1 MKVTSAQAAKLLRK
15 LVDERNSIA
24 SAESRSS
31 SFNAAVGEDIESVR
45 PAYDYAATQK
55 AIENIET
62 KIRKLKHE
70 INLFNVRQ
78 TVPGFDMTIDQ
89 MLVYLPQLCRQRDK
103 LDEMRSVL
111 PKTRA
116 ERSIRAT
123 NINII
128 DYTYANYDIA
138 EAEKDYNEISDL
150 LAKGQT
156 ALDTVNNTVEFEIE
170 I

>member
-1 MKVTSAQAAKLLRK
+1 MKVTSSQAAKILRR
-15 LVDERNSIA
+15 LVDERNTLS
-24 SAESRSS
+24 SAESRSC
-31 SFNAAVGEDIESVR
+31 SFNAAVGEDVESVR
-45 PAYDYAATQK
+45 PVYDYAATQK
-55 AIENIET
+55 AIAEVEA
-62 KIRKLKHE
+62 KIRKLKHA
-70 INLFNVRQ
+70 INLFNVQQ

-123 NINII
+123 AINII

-138 EAEKDYNEISDL
+138 EAEKDYNEVSDL
-150 LAKGQT
+150 LAKAQT

>member
-1 MKVTSAQAAKLLRK
+1 MKVTSSQAAKMLRR
-15 LVDERNSIA
+15 LVDERNSLA

-31 SFNAAVGEDIESVR
+31 SFNAAVGEDIETVR
-45 PAYDYAATQK
+45 PEYDYAATQK
-55 AIENIET
+55 AIADVDA
-62 KIRKLKHE
+62 KIRKLKHA

-78 TVPGFDMTIDQ
+78 DVPGFDMTIDQ

-116 ERSIRAT
+116 ERSVRAT
-123 NINII
+123 SINII
-128 DYTYANYDIA
+128 DYTYANYDVA
-138 EAEKDYNEISDL
+138 EAEKDYNAISDM
-150 LAKGQT
+150 LAKAQT
-156 ALDTVNNTVEFEIE
+156 ALDTVNTTVEFDIE